1 MTAVAAPVVVGVDV
15 PLKVE
20 AVIAGVLVILL
31 ADMDCE
37 ADDVPDVAVVV
48 VVVVTLE
55 DDGDD
60 GWVVV
65 EPHIPQYLEQ

>member
-1 MTAVAAPVVVGVDV
+1 MTAVAASVVVGVDV

-20 AVIAGVLVILL
+20 AVIAGVLVIL

-60 GWVVV
+60 GCVVV